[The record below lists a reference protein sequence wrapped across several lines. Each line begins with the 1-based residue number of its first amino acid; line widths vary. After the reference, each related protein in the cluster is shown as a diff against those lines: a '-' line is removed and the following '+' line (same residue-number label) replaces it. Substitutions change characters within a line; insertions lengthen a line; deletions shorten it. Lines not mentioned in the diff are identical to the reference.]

1 MMSGKKVQIGKETG
15 QFKEEKRIFLT
26 QEGACS
32 WVLKRFNE
40 VIHEKDLATLR
51 LFVPAEK

>member
-1 MMSGKKVQIGKETG
+1 MGTQGRGCLRLVMMSGKKVQIGKETG

-32 WVLKRFNE
+32 
-40 VIHEKDLATLR
+40 
-51 LFVPAEK
+51 